1 MIAVGGRQAST
12 ACGVMNT
19 GGNLANG
26 IVALL
31 VPVLVDRVGWSAAVA
46 GGAGFA
52 FVAAAI
58 WLVTAA
64 DRKMADAPT
73 LATEPVVV

>member
-1 MIAVGGRQAST
+1 
-12 ACGVMNT
+12 MNT

-31 VPVLVDRVGWSAAVA
+31 VPVVVDRFGWSVAVA
-46 GGAGFA
+46 AGAGFA
-52 FVAAAI
+52 FIAAAI

-64 DRKMADAPT
+64 DRQIAAQ
-73 LATEPVVV
+73 PVESARAAVA